1 MEPRGGAGHVE
12 ARALHGARFRY
23 FDFVMVAFVVVLL
36 LSNVIG
42 AEKRSFVDL
51 PGIGPWPFGAGILF
65 FPISYVIDDVLTEVY
80 GFARA
85 RRAIWAG
92 FAALLFMAVM
102 EWTVVHLPV
111 RRGWTGQPAY
121 ERVFGS
127 GWRIILASMAAFFV
141 GDFLNSVVLA
151 KMKIWTKGKHLWT
164 RTIGS
169 TIVGEGAD
177 SLIFYPLAFYGM
189 PDWPVAALGAV
200 MLSQFV
206 LKVGWEVVLTPVT
219 YAVVGWLKRREG
231 VDVYDVGT
239 DFTPFTARRLNRS
252 LAFNDGRSRATRGSR
267 MRSFRLAIAA
277 ALLASAAAQATTV
290 IIYRRADD
298 PRSIYRVFDTPGPDR
313 VLMCM
318 APPVDQRLH
327 AKLHLKRAR
336 YAATVSSSPSNSR
349 RPSVPPCAGST
360 TRSGCGIRPSTLP
373 ASLRIPAMSRA
384 EPLTSSR

>member
-1 MEPRGGAGHVE
+1 MDGAALRHVE
-12 ARALHGARFRY
+12 ARAMHGARFRY

-36 LSNVIG
+36 LSNGVG
-42 AEKRSFVDL
+42 AEKRSMIDL

-65 FPISYVIDDVLTEVY
+65 FPISYVIDDVLTGVY

-111 RRGWTGQPAY
+111 AEGWTGQSAY

-151 KMKIWTKGKHLWT
+151 KMKIWTNGKYLWT

-169 TIVGEGAD
+169 TVVGEGAD
-177 SLIFYPLAFYGM
+177 SLIFYPLAFYGIA
-189 PDWPVAALGAV
+189 DWLADIMLQV

-206 LKVGWEVVLTPVT
+206 LKVSWEALLTPVT

-239 DFTPFTARRLNRS
+239 DFTPFA
-252 LAFNDGRSRATRGSR
+252 
-267 MRSFRLAIAA
+267 
-277 ALLASAAAQATTV
+277 V
-290 IIYRRADD
+290 DD
-298 PRSIYRVFDTPGPDR
+298 
-313 VLMCM
+313 
-318 APPVDQRLH
+318 
-327 AKLHLKRAR
+327 
-336 YAATVSSSPSNSR
+336 
-349 RPSVPPCAGST
+349 
-360 TRSGCGIRPSTLP
+360 
-373 ASLRIPAMSRA
+373 
-384 EPLTSSR
+384 